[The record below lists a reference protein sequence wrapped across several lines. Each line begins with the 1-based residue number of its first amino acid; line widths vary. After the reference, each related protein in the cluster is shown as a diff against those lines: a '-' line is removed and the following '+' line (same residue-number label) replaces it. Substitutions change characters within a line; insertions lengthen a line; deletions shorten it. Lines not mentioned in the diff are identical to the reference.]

1 MLKYLIEKEF
11 KQIRRNKFLPRLILL
26 FPTMMMIVLPWAA
39 NLDVKD
45 IDVAIVNRDHS
56 QLSGK
61 LAEKISASAY
71 FNLSNISE
79 SYNIA
84 LNTLDK
90 GDADII
96 LEIPEGFEKSL
107 VKEGNAKVLIAANAV
122 NGTKAGMGSAYLA
135 SIIADYSMEL
145 NNQTASRGIEIVPQN
160 RYNPA
165 MDYKKFMVP
174 ALMVMLLTILCG
186 FLPALNI
193 VSEKE
198 VGTIEQINVT
208 PVGKFTFI
216 LAKLIPY
223 WLIGFVVL
231 TIAVIIGRIIY
242 GITPQGSLFTFYLL
256 ASIFV
261 FVVSGF
267 GLVISNYSNTL
278 QQAMFVMFFFMLIF
292 ILMSGLFTP
301 VESMPRWAQIITI
314 FNPMKYFI
322 EIMRMVYLK
331 GSGLDALVRQ
341 IVALLAFALLFNSWA
356 VISYRKS
363 K

>member
-11 KQIRRNKFLPRLILL
+11 KQIRRNKFLPRLILF

-39 NLDVKD
+39 NLDVKNID
-45 IDVAIVNRDHS
+45 IAIVNYDHS
-56 QLSGK
+56 QLSGRLTDK
-61 LAEKISASAY
+61 VSASEY
-71 FNLSNISE
+71 FNLSVVSQ
-79 SYNIA
+79 SYNQA
-84 LNTLDK
+84 LVSLDK

-96 LEIPEGFEKSL
+96 FEIPEGFEKAL
-107 VKEGNAKVLIAANAV
+107 IKEGNAKVLISANAV
-122 NGTKAGMGSAYLA
+122 NGTKAGMGSAYLS
-135 SIIADYSMEL
+135 SIISDYSREL
-145 NNQTASRGIEIVPQN
+145 NGQVFSQGIEIIPQN
-160 RYNPA
+160 RYNPT
-165 MDYKKFMVP
+165 MNYKKFMVP

-216 LAKLIPY
+216 FAKLVPY
-223 WLIGFVVL
+223 WIIGFVVL
-231 TIAVIIGRIIY
+231 TIVVLLGRFMY
-242 GITPQGSLFTFYLL
+242 GIAPQGSLFTFYLL
-256 ASIFV
+256 ASVFV

-267 GLVISNYSNTL
+267 GLVISNYSNTM

-301 VESMPRWAQIITI
+301 VESMPGWAQIITI

-322 EIMRMVYLK
+322 EIMRVVYLK
-331 GSGLDALVRQ
+331 GSGLEALSKQ
-341 IVALLAFALLFNSWA
+341 IIALLGFALFFNSWA
-356 VISYRKS
+356 VYSYRKNR
-363 K
+363 

>member
-11 KQIRRNKFLPRLILL
+11 KQIRRNKFLPRLILF

-56 QLSGK
+56 QLSAR

-71 FNLSNISE
+71 FNLSSVSE
-79 SYNIA
+79 SYNNA
-84 LNTLDK
+84 LKTLDK

-96 LEIPEGFEKSL
+96 LEIPEGFEKAL

-122 NGTKAGMGSAYLA
+122 NGTKAGMGSAYLV
-135 SIIADYSMEL
+135 SVISDYSQEL
-145 NNQTASRGIEIVPQN
+145 SNQSVKRGIEIVPQN
-160 RYNPA
+160 RYNPS

-223 WLIGFVVL
+223 WLIGFIVL

-256 ASIFV
+256 ASVFV

-267 GLVISNYSNTL
+267 GLVISNYSNTM

-331 GSGLDALVRQ
+331 GSGLEALIRQ
-341 IVALLAFALLFNSWA
+341 IVALLSFALLFNSWA
-356 VISYRKS
+356 VLSYRKS
-363 K
+363 R

>member
-11 KQIRRNKFLPRLILL
+11 KHIRRNKFLPRLILF

-45 IDVAIVNRDHS
+45 IDVAVVNRDHS

-71 FNLSNISE
+71 FNLSSVSE
-79 SYNIA
+79 SYNNA
-84 LNTLDK
+84 LKTLDK

-122 NGTKAGMGSAYLA
+122 NGTKAGMGSAYLV
-135 SIIADYSMEL
+135 SIISDYSREL
-145 NNQTASRGIEIVPQN
+145 NNQTITRGIEIVPQN

-198 VGTIEQINVT
+198 IGTIEQINVT

-231 TIAVIIGRIIY
+231 TIAVIIGRVIY

-256 ASIFV
+256 ASVFV

-267 GLVISNYSNTL
+267 GLVISNYSNTM

-301 VESMPRWAQIITI
+301 VESMPKWAQIITL

-331 GSGLDALVRQ
+331 GSGLDALTRQ
-341 IVALLAFALLFNSWA
+341 ISALLGFAVLFNSWA
-356 VISYRKS
+356 VLSYRKS
-363 K
+363 R